1 MSQAK
6 RISDALYC
14 LPSNESEKERLSL
27 QHQIVKT
34 VFGGRLICAPISFGD
49 GDTILDTGTGAA
61 SWILDVAAT
70 VPPSVSLQGIDIS
83 GAMFPASVPSN
94 LQLAE
99 HSILALP
106 EDWSD
111 KFTLVHQR
119 FLMAAFSY
127 PQWQRALSEIY
138 RVTKPGGWVQICE
151 PKEQV
156 GGRVNMGPVEARFA
170 AMFRGFLRSRG
181 LVLDLDVHL
190 PRLLEEAG
198 FVDTR
203 EEHAPVP
210 VGKWAGQLG
219 IDSRDDLIAI
229 FQTMKGVI
237 LQEGGLEHVKS
248 EAEYEECVQAL
259 GKEWD
264 EIPGHE
270 FKVYMLVAQKPR
282 T

>member
-1 MSQAK
+1 
-6 RISDALYC
+6 
-14 LPSNESEKERLSL
+14 
-27 QHQIVKT
+27 
-34 VFGGRLICAPISFGD
+34 
-49 GDTILDTGTGAA
+49 
-61 SWILDVAAT
+61 
-70 VPPSVSLQGIDIS
+70 
-83 GAMFPASVPSN
+83 MFPASFPSN

-119 FLMAAFSY
+119 FLVAALAY

-151 PKEQV
+151 PGQLV
-156 GGRVNMGPVEARFA
+156 GGGKNVGPIEARFA
-170 AMFRGFLRSRG
+170 AMFQGFLRSRG
-181 LVLDLDVHL
+181 LVLDLEVHL

-198 FVDTR
+198 FVDACI
-203 EEHAPVP
+203 ENAEAP
-210 VGKWAGQLG
+210 VGKWGGQLG
-219 IDSRDDLIAI
+219 IDGRDDLIAI
-229 FQTMKGVI
+229 FLTMKGLI

-248 EAEYEECVQAL
+248 ESEYEEWVHAL
-259 GKEWD
+259 AKEWD

-270 FKVYMLVAQKPR
+270 MKVYILVAQKPR